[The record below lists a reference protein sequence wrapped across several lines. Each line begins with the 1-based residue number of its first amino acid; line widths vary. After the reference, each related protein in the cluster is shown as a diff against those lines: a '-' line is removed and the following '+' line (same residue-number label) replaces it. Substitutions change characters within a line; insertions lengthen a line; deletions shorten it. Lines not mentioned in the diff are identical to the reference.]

1 MGGAALVTDLTVL
14 CDRCGLPAGTV
25 DARLISDSLVL
36 VDPDPARQLDTH
48 HCKGL

>member
-14 CDRCGLPAGTV
+14 CARCGLPAGIV

-36 VDPDPARQLDTH
+36 VDPDPARQLNTH
-48 HCKGL
+48 NCEGL